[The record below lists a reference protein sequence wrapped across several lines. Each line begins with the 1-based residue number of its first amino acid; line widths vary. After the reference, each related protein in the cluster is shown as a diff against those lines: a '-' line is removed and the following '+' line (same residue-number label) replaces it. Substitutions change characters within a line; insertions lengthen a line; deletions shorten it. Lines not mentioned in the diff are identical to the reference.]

1 MQSVKRLLRVLRA
14 KREPRVIQVQ
24 VFEDSF
30 KATSDDGVTREIKWS
45 EIERIYT
52 YKVDCFGYDVI
63 WLAFEVQEQEELHI
77 PEDAKGIEILTTAM
91 NESNPTI
98 NSEWYFEVMQPPFAE
113 NLTLL
118 FERKGKA

>member
-14 KREPRVIQVQ
+14 KQEPRVIHVQ
-24 VFEDSF
+24 VFEDGF

-63 WLAFEVQEQEELHI
+63 WLAFEVPEQDELHI
-77 PEDAKGIEILTTAM
+77 PEDAKGFEILTAAM
-91 NESNPTI
+91 NESTPTI

-118 FERKGKA
+118 FERRGKA

>member
-14 KREPRVIQVQ
+14 KREPRVTHVQ
-24 VFEDSF
+24 VFEDGF

-63 WLAFEVQEQEELHI
+63 WLAFEVPEQEELDI
-77 PEDAKGIEILTTAM
+77 PEDAKGFEILTAAM
-91 NESNPTI
+91 NESKPTI